1 MADHE
6 DDLIC
11 DLAQTYGVHDWRTI
25 PPANA
30 AAMALGLPDDSRVKL
45 KLSGQ
50 SFGFEQRLMMLI
62 YDRLNWL
69 KWSRTKAC
77 QNGAEPPLP
86 LEIEIMQ
93 AAERAEEQQL
103 MGFDDPDELLEYLG
117 HKK

>member
-50 SFGFEQRLMMLI
+50 DFGFDRRLMMNIIDWLS
-62 YDRLNWL
+62 LFWWL
-69 KWSRTKAC
+69 KTHRK
-77 QNGAEPPLP
+77 GEEPPLP
-86 LEIEIMQ
+86 FEQ
-93 AAERAEEQQL
+93 AMKQEQEEAEKRKL

-117 HKK
+117 HKRR